1 MKSILKVLGGVLVI
15 GFILMLFMEG
25 DFLGMKQKK
34 AEQAV
39 EKTVTE
45 QSIRLVDGELGEY
58 GKEITIQSET
68 LGEYLY
74 VWYQV
79 PAGTYTAI
87 SEKDGRVTIFVVGD
101 ESSEDVRST
110 QYLNEYGSSVEIVV
124 EEGSHIE
131 LSGGAKLLLNPKV

>member
-1 MKSILKVLGGVLVI
+1 MKAILKIISGVLVI
-15 GFILMLFMEG
+15 GFVLVLFVEG

-34 AEQAV
+34 AERAV

-58 GKEITIQSET
+58 GKEVTIHSET

-110 QYLNEYGSSVEIVV
+110 QYLNEYGSSVEVVV
-124 EEGSHIE
+124 EEGTHIE
-131 LSGGAKLLLNPKV
+131 LSGGAKLLLNPMV

>member
-1 MKSILKVLGGVLVI
+1 MKTIFKVISGVLVI
-15 GFILMLFMEG
+15 GFFLMLFMEG

-34 AEQAV
+34 AERDV

-58 GKEITIQSET
+58 GKEVTIQSET

-101 ESSEDVRST
+101 ESSEDVRMT
-110 QYLNEYGSSVEIVV
+110 QYLNGYGSSVEVIV

-131 LSGGAKLLLNPKV
+131 LSGGSKLILNPKE

>member
-1 MKSILKVLGGVLVI
+1 MKTIFKVISGVLVI
-15 GFILMLFMEG
+15 GFFLMLFMEG

-34 AEQAV
+34 AERDV

-58 GKEITIQSET
+58 GKEVTIQSET

-101 ESSEDVRST
+101 ESSEDVRLT
-110 QYLNEYGSSVEIVV
+110 QYLNEYGSSVEVIV

-131 LSGGAKLLLNPKV
+131 LSGGAKLILNPKK

>member
-1 MKSILKVLGGVLVI
+1 MKALLKIIGGFLLI
-15 GFILMLFMEG
+15 GFVLMLFVEG

-79 PAGTYTAI
+79 PTGTYTAI
-87 SEKDGRVTIFVVGD
+87 SEKDGRVTVFVVGD

-110 QYLNEYGSSVEIVV
+110 QYLNEYGSSIEIVV

-131 LSGGAKLLLNPKV
+131 LSGGAKLLLNPMG